1 MDEAQVNEKAT
12 ESDKEFVTSD
22 GDASGDGK
30 SDYEPSSNDTGGEDE
45 DDMEVVQKG
54 QQNIL
59 HEKRRRSR

>member
-1 MDEAQVNEKAT
+1 MDEAQANEQPA

-22 GDASGDGK
+22 GDASGDGE
-30 SDYEPSSNDTGGEDE
+30 SEYEPSSSDMGEDE